1 MLLILTLAIMALWLG
16 FILLF
21 DPDGFG
27 RVEASSRLQPAK
39 SKVLT
44 ANPRTNVQRTITR

>member
-1 MLLILTLAIMALWLG
+1 MLLILTVAIMALWLG

-27 RVEASSRLQPAK
+27 RVAASSRLQPAK
-39 SKVLT
+39 SKGLT
-44 ANPRTNVQRTITR
+44 AITR